1 MDGNKELLAG
11 LEMTKRE
18 ATTVQKLAKEGVGL
32 LRKVEKEKKVSQAE
46 ARRLVIR
53 SQLVYQLIHVQL
65 VLFDW
70 ESNQ

>member
-46 ARRLVIR
+46 ARRLAEEKTTMAAKNEKV
-53 SQLVYQLIHVQL
+53 
-65 VLFDW
+65 
-70 ESNQ
+70 EE